1 MSYWFNI
8 LLRINIQNTIQCI
21 LLIIIQNRNRVH
33 YVSNSFSLDQQLQTE
48 LTTQWATLRCSS
60 KRMCCSWF
68 ILIHSFKQNHF
79 QISLFNQFSL
89 FNFLSTSSTSSII
102 KILLNQ
108 WIIKMV
114 QYLKKRVVKIYCD
127 SVFRGFAV
135 FINFFCISRF
145 QVIHEAYSFFITL
158 TRESTKLR
166 SLSSPRA
173 YKIRQSKEFH
183 GCYISSFKYL
193 HDPAGETVAKYP
205 TWGDLSSLRN
215 KMVIDDP
222 VDV

>member
-1 MSYWFNI
+1 M
-8 LLRINIQNTIQCI
+8 
-21 LLIIIQNRNRVH
+21 
-33 YVSNSFSLDQQLQTE
+33 
-48 LTTQWATLRCSS
+48 
-60 KRMCCSWF
+60 
-68 ILIHSFKQNHF
+68 
-79 QISLFNQFSL
+79 
-89 FNFLSTSSTSSII
+89 
-102 KILLNQ
+102 
-108 WIIKMV
+108 
-114 QYLKKRVVKIYCD
+114 
-127 SVFRGFAV
+127 
-135 FINFFCISRF
+135 
-145 QVIHEAYSFFITL
+145 IHETYSFFITL

-173 YKIRQSKEFH
+173 YKIRQFKEFH

>member
-60 KRMCCSWF
+60 KWMCCSWF

-114 QYLKKRVVKIYCD
+114 QYWKKRVVKIYCD
-127 SVFRGFAV
+127 SVFKGFAV
-135 FINFFCISRF
+135 LLIFFVFLGSKWFMKHIPFSLHLQENPQNYDLFPPHELIKLDNPKNFTV
-145 QVIHEAYSFFITL
+145 VIFLRLNTYMIQ
-158 TRESTKLR
+158 REKRWPNT
-166 SLSSPRA
+166 P
-173 YKIRQSKEFH
+173 
-183 GCYISSFKYL
+183 
-193 HDPAGETVAKYP
+193 PGEIY
-205 TWGDLSSLRN
+205 RH
-215 KMVIDDP
+215 
-222 VDV
+222 

>member
-1 MSYWFNI
+1 
-8 LLRINIQNTIQCI
+8 
-21 LLIIIQNRNRVH
+21 
-33 YVSNSFSLDQQLQTE
+33 
-48 LTTQWATLRCSS
+48 
-60 KRMCCSWF
+60 
-68 ILIHSFKQNHF
+68 
-79 QISLFNQFSL
+79 
-89 FNFLSTSSTSSII
+89 
-102 KILLNQ
+102 
-108 WIIKMV
+108 MV
-114 QYLKKRVVKIYCD
+114 QYFLKKRVVKIYCD
-127 SVFRGFAV
+127 SVFRGFVV

-145 QVIHEAYSFFITL
+145 QVIHETYSFFITL

-193 HDPAGETVAKYP
+193 HVPAGETVAKYP